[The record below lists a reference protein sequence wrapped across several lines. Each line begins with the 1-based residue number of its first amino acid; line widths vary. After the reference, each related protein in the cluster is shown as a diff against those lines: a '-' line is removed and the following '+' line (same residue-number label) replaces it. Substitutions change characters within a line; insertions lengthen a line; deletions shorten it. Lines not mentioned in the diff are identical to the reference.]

1 MKNENTFEYKRGRII
16 ALFAVPVL
24 ALMAAGVSA
33 EETTGEKIENK
44 IDEVKKDT
52 KVNARKAKKKIRD
65 ATCTDADRASGKCA
79 MENAADSAANVKDEI
94 QHDAKKLKN
103 KID

>member
-1 MKNENTFEYKRGRII
+1 MKTQNRSEFKRGRII

-52 KVNARKAKKKIRD
+52 KVNARKAKKKIREV
-65 ATCTDADRASGKCA
+65 TCTDADRASGKCA
-79 MENAADSAANVKDEI
+79 MEDAADTAANVKDEV
-94 QHDAKKLKN
+94 QHEAKKLKN